1 MCTKMIL
8 TDASNSMSK
17 AISESK
23 SFHFHIYSLEE
34 IINNPLDEAFQKPLL
49 AHVIS
54 RIMAV
59 SAVTQYCLQHFR
71 LIRQKCKQL
80 KV

>member
-1 MCTKMIL
+1 MIL

-49 AHVIS
+49 AHVI
-54 RIMAV
+54 
-59 SAVTQYCLQHFR
+59 
-71 LIRQKCKQL
+71 
-80 KV
+80 